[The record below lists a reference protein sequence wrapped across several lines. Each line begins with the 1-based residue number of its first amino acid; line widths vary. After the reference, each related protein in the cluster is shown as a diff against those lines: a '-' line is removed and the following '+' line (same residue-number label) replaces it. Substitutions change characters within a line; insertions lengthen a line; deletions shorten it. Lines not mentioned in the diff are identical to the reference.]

1 MYRARLA
8 YRHGVAPGPTPLEFL
23 QLVADPQRWRL
34 LAELGRSDRRVGEL
48 AGLVDEAPN
57 LVSYHL
63 AALRTAGLVTSRRS
77 SADGRDTYYR
87 FDPGRCGELLDA
99 TGIALHPALARSN
112 GAPALRRPRR
122 KPRILFLCTGNSARS
137 QMAEALIDLRSDHG
151 VVARSAGSRPKPVHP
166 DAIRVMAGRGLD
178 ISDRRS
184 KHLDR
189 FVHSEFDRVVTLCDR
204 VREVCPEFP
213 GHPVTAH
220 WSMPDPSAEPDGIAA
235 FERAADEIDARVALL
250 VAALAVPPTTSER
263 NPS

>member
-1 MYRARLA
+1 M
-8 YRHGVAPGPTPLEFL
+8 APGPTPLEFL
-23 QLVADPQRWRL
+23 QLIADPQRWQL

-48 AGLVDEAPN
+48 AELTDRAPN

-63 AALRTAGLVTSRRS
+63 GALRSAGIVTSRRS

-87 FDPGRCGELLDA
+87 FDPARCRELLDA
-99 TGIALHPALARSN
+99 TGIALHPALAREDASP
-112 GAPALRRPRR
+112 APRAHRGR

-137 QMAEALIDLRSDHG
+137 QMAEALVEVRTDHG
-151 VVARSAGSRPKPVHP
+151 VIARSAGSRPKPLHP
-166 DAIRVMAGRGLD
+166 DAVRVMADRGID

-189 FVHSEFDRVVTLCDR
+189 FVHSAFDRVITLCDR

-220 WSMPDPSAEPDGIAA
+220 WSMPDPSTEPDGIAA

-250 VAALAVPPTTSER
+250 VATLAVPSTISER
-263 NPS
+263 NAS